1 MPSLS
6 IEIADLTWRP
16 AGSDRLTLDLRGTSI
31 SVPAGGLLL
40 ISGASGAGKSTLLRA
55 IAGLLGTVLPG
66 ELRGRLVVGGVDLV
80 AAAATE
86 SGIPRELS
94 ARLGYVAAGPAPT
107 YALPLLLDDA
117 ALPLESRHVPTDEMR
132 SQIERCA
139 REAAVDVA
147 LMERSLSTF
156 SGGERASA
164 AALVALVAAPDL
176 LIADEPLGG
185 LDERSAERLALNAA

>member
-55 IAGLLGTVLPG
+55 IAGMLGTVLPG
-66 ELRGRLVVGGVDLV
+66 ELRGRLQVGGVDLV

-117 ALPLESRHVPTDEMR
+117 ALPLESRHVPTEEMR
-132 SQIERCA
+132 SQIER
-139 REAAVDVA
+139 
-147 LMERSLSTF
+147 
-156 SGGERASA
+156 
-164 AALVALVAAPDL
+164 
-176 LIADEPLGG
+176 EPI
-185 LDERSAERLALNAA
+185 